1 VKLDMTLVG
10 ILGPVLRGFVEE
22 ICGPGGRGLTGLEGR
37 VEVWI
42 LRSGG
47 IVKSGGWKR
56 LEVDDDSPPPVIC

>member
-47 IVKSGGWKR
+47 IV
-56 LEVDDDSPPPVIC
+56 